1 MERVLTVPTVAN
13 DLFKGVLTVILLGVC
28 AFSIL
33 LLLIVFLISFDS
45 SEEGRE
51 QAEWCAEYM
60 PEASRSEC
68 AAEAGW

>member
-1 MERVLTVPTVAN
+1 MSEIYSGPTAAK

-28 AFSIL
+28 ALSIL
-33 LLLIVFLISFDS
+33 LLLVIFLISLDG